1 MMVET
6 EQTKKAN
13 IRLSYE
19 ISRLRKH
26 CKSKGIKYSEIQR
39 KTGLGNVSR
48 MMTNKSPNPN
58 FITFL
63 LIAEAIG
70 FEIKI
75 ELRNNL

>member
-26 CKSKGIKYSEIQR
+26 CKSRGIKYADIQK
-39 KTGLGNVSR
+39 KTGLGNISR
-48 MMTNKSPNPN
+48 FMNNKLQHPN

-70 FEIKI
+70 YEIKI
-75 ELRNNL
+75 EIRNNL